1 MKYIGIF
8 GALVFIL
15 TLGNLQSV
23 TIVNHHPD
31 EEYFLEHE
39 VLYEEAI
46 AEAKKMEIYPAP
58 IPGCKPCTDSEM
70 IYCKDGSV
78 ISDHCCCDGSFNSS
92 DGVDILADSHKRIN
106 TSVKENTLRIRR
118 MLFIRILFTTI
129 NRKNLKINPLD

>member
-23 TIVNHHPD
+23 TIVSHHPD

-106 TSVKENTLRIRR
+106 TSVKENTLRIPR

-129 NRKNLKINPLD
+129 NRQTLKINPFD